1 MTTSKMLPWI
11 TRLSWRF
18 TVEAGSIQLK
28 QLEIYGEA
36 NAMSNSG
43 RLSAEIK

>member
-1 MTTSKMLPWI
+1 MLAWI
-11 TRLSWRF
+11 TPVKSEVRD
-18 TVEAGSIQLK
+18 GSR
-28 QLEIYGEA
+28 LEIYGEA